1 MTLACTQ
8 EYAGGGIMIQGH
20 LGSPRPPNP
29 CSPVPAG
36 FWFVGSWVRGFVGSW
51 VMFVMLA
58 GEGRECL
65 PIRDLGYHMPPVCL
79 IGPLPLSTRLDGT
92 YR

>member
-1 MTLACTQ
+1 
-8 EYAGGGIMIQGH
+8 
-20 LGSPRPPNP
+20 
-29 CSPVPAG
+29 
-36 FWFVGSWVRGFVGSW
+36 
-51 VMFVMLA
+51 MFVMLA

-65 PIRDLGYHMPPVCL
+65 PIRGLGYHMPPVCL